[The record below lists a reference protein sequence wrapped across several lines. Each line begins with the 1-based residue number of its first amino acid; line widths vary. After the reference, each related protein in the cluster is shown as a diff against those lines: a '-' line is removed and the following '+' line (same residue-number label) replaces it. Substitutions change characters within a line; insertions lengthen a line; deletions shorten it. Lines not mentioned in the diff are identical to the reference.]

1 MVPKWKGTRKQF
13 TLKKSYEVKHHIIKV
28 QLYQSSGQDC
38 TSATE
43 NSDTFAFLLAL
54 LFCCCFFA
62 RVALLLRQFVAF
74 LLVVACLLTISY
86 CFFALL
92 LLCSELY
99 IAFLRCCFVAVAF
112 LLVLL
117 FCSAK
122 TYSATKQ
129 HKQKS
134 NWASNGLLFCS
145 CSQQL
150 LRVAP
155 CLEPFS

>member
-1 MVPKWKGTRKQF
+1 MRGK
-13 TLKKSYEVKHHIIKV
+13 
-28 QLYQSSGQDC
+28 C
-38 TSATE
+38 AAE

-155 CLEPFS
+155 CYLRVKNKLCKMTKYRNGKKIEVSQTPTLSVQ